1 MIKTTSTPPSKTLSP
16 HIVEQ
21 AERAKR
27 SLILN
32 DEFLNVKKDD
42 EFTGKRFGKLTV
54 VGRAMNNKH
63 RQSRWY
69 CVCSC
74 GNRITVIGNNLKNKN
89 TQSCGCLRR
98 QD

>member
-1 MIKTTSTPPSKTLSP
+1 MIETSIPPPTTTPTP
-16 HIVEQ
+16 HYKEQ
-21 AERAKR
+21 MERVKR

-32 DEFLNVKKDD
+32 DEFLNAKNGDPFIGKK
-42 EFTGKRFGKLTV
+42 FGKLTV
-54 VGRAMNNKH
+54 AGRALNNKH

>member
-1 MIKTTSTPPSKTLSP
+1 MTKTTITPPSTTASP
-16 HIVEQ
+16 HTIEQ
-21 AERAKR
+21 MERVKR

-32 DEFLNVKKDD
+32 DEFINAKSDEPFIGKK
-42 EFTGKRFGKLTV
+42 FGKLTV
-54 VGRAMNNKH
+54 ASRAMNNKH

-74 GNRITVIGNNLKNKN
+74 GNRLIVIGNDLKNKN